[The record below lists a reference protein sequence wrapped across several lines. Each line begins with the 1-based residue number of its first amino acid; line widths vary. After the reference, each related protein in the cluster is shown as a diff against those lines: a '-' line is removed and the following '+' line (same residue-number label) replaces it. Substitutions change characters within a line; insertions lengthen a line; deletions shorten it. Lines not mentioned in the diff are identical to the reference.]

1 MDFYWA
7 DGGKGVKWGRVL
19 PVILGIACGNYL
31 QTADNA
37 FARYVQ
43 WVEILGIR
51 GDLSFPLMLPLKH
64 KLFQ

>member
-1 MDFYWA
+1 MKR
-7 DGGKGVKWGRVL
+7 GSVP
-19 PVILGIACGNYL
+19 PVILGITSGNYL
-31 QTADNA
+31 QAADNA
-37 FARYVQ
+37 FPRSVQ